1 MLYDDDDGL
10 GYKPSISQRPSCQVA
25 GCFEPASVY
34 VVIKETDINALNIE
48 SKDKQQVVIE
58 REDSPADVNAFKLI
72 LYLCARHDYDLKYLL
87 KENELEIAKRRHLV
101 LKEIE

>member
-1 MLYDDDDGL
+1 MLYGDDGQ
-10 GYKPSISQRPSCQVA
+10 GFRSIMQRPACQVA

-34 VVIKETDINALNIE
+34 VVIKESDINVLNIDASE
-48 SKDKQQVVIE
+48 KRKMVIE
-58 REDSPADVNAFKLI
+58 KESLADINAFKLI

-87 KENELEIAKRRHLV
+87 KENELEITKRRHLV

>member
-1 MLYDDDDGL
+1 MHSGDGDRIFL
-10 GYKPSISQRPSCQVA
+10 QRPACQVA

-34 VVIKETDINALNIE
+34 VVIRESDINMYLDVRGNQMTIE
-48 SKDKQQVVIE
+48 KEFPGDI
-58 REDSPADVNAFKLI
+58 NAFKLI

-101 LKEIE
+101 LKETE

>member
-1 MLYDDDDGL
+1 MLYDGDGGL
-10 GYKPSISQRPSCQVA
+10 GYKPPTSQRPSCQVA

-48 SKDKQQVVIE
+48 SKDKQQIVIE

-101 LKEIE
+101 LKETE

>member
-1 MLYDDDDGL
+1 MLDDEDGGDGL
-10 GYKPSISQRPSCQVA
+10 WSSMQHPACQVA

-34 VVIKETDINALNIE
+34 AFIKESDI
-48 SKDKQQVVIE
+48 
-58 REDSPADVNAFKLI
+58 NAFKLI

-101 LKEIE
+101 LKETE

>member
-1 MLYDDDDGL
+1 MQQGEDGP
-10 GYKPSISQRPSCQVA
+10 GFNAPMQYPACQVA

-34 VVIKETDINALNIE
+34 VVIRETDINMLSPRE
-48 SKDKQQVVIE
+48 KVPEKD
-58 REDSPADVNAFKLI
+58 DNSPGDINAFKLI

-101 LKEIE
+101 LKETG

>member
-1 MLYDDDDGL
+1 MLHGDDGL
-10 GYKPSISQRPSCQVA
+10 GYKPSISQLPSCQVA

>member
-1 MLYDDDDGL
+1 MFHVDGD
-10 GYKPSISQRPSCQVA
+10 GFSMQRPACQVA

-34 VVIKETDINALNIE
+34 VVIKESDINTLHLE
-48 SKDKQQVVIE
+48 SNEKQMIVEKDTPGDI
-58 REDSPADVNAFKLI
+58 NMFKLI

-101 LKEIE
+101 LKETE

>member
-1 MLYDDDDGL
+1 MLYDGDDGL
-10 GYKPSISQRPSCQVA
+10 GYKPLTSQRPSCQVA

>member
-1 MLYDDDDGL
+1 MLHDEADGDGL
-10 GYKPSISQRPSCQVA
+10 RSTMQRPACQVA

-34 VVIKETDINALNIE
+34 VVIKESDINALNLDARQRQMIVE
-48 SKDKQQVVIE
+48 K
-58 REDSPADVNAFKLI
+58 DSPGDVNTFKLI

-101 LKEIE
+101 LKETE